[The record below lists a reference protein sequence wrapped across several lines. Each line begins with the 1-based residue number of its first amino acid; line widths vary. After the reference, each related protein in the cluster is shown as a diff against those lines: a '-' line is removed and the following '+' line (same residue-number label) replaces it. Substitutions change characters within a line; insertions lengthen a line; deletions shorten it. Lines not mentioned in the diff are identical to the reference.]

1 MLSLRLKSGE
11 YLTIGDNIIV
21 QVFRQKGNSIEVAVQ
36 APKQVP
42 ICRGHRGGL
51 YEQENQR
58 PEGLKEA
65 PAPRMKQ

>member
-42 ICRGHRGGL
+42 ICRGGL
-51 YEQENQR
+51 
-58 PEGLKEA
+58 
-65 PAPRMKQ
+65 

>member
-1 MLSLRLKSGE
+1 MMSLRLKSGE

-42 ICRGHRGGL
+42 ICRGGL